1 MSSPHP
7 SEAPVAPRTL
17 VERMADRATRAIA
30 RSIQDPA
37 ERERDARDALNAQAA
52 AAAEQ
57 KGTFGGPAR
66 QYGHWATATANTP
79 LRRDAERRGLSDVS
93 NPFEKMLK
101 DMDARQA
108 RRAELGL

>member
-1 MSSPHP
+1 MSAPHA

-37 ERERDARDALNAQAA
+37 ERERANRDMINNEAEAA
-52 AAAEQ
+52 AAQ
-57 KGTFGGPAR
+57 KTTFGGPAR
-66 QYGHWATATANTP
+66 QYGHWATDVATTP
-79 LRRDAERRGLSDVS
+79 LRRDQERRGMYDVA